1 MKRNYINKIKKM
13 TTAIFIIIMILG
25 QTVTVNAVENIEDT
39 EDNEYAYIEE
49 KQEEEK
55 LEEKEKENNENAET
69 EKNEMEN
76 VNMEKEAEQEEEET
90 DESEIETCMLEMDEN
105 ALLSRQ
111 AARSGGGWDGDY
123 WRCASQWD
131 MIIGVFFEHARKLV
145 LVSDVVMK
153 SNWMITDGGSYT
165 IRGNGHQLIND
176 MENPGPMIVV
186 QNGSTLITE
195 GNLTLNGNC
204 HRNNGTAQEGGS
216 SVVDCVNSTW
226 YGTDTTVCNNWNV
239 GYSGVDH
246 LGGGTGY
253 NIVAEDGSG
262 RSAKGVFRNCVA
274 YNCDGA
280 AFFARNTDG
289 CGATISCD
297 NCRAY
302 DSSWGFMT
310 IDAAMYL
317 NHCDANANRY
327 DQNKFMYGGAG
338 ISYMGNASGN
348 AADCVS
354 RGANCGLWV
363 NANNCIEIKNT
374 KLLQSPTGVYVTAGQ
389 AAKSYLLENCDIY
402 ENTTGIGNGF
412 FNRPV
417 GEVHSKQQSWDYK
430 WWYHYNVRERGF

>member
-13 TTAIFIIIMILG
+13 TTAIFMIIMILG

-49 KQEEEK
+49 K
-55 LEEKEKENNENAET
+55 ENNENAET
-69 EKNEMEN
+69 EKNEMKN

-105 ALLSRQ
+105 VMFSRQ

-145 LVSDVVMK
+145 LVSDVVMT

-253 NIVAEDGSG
+253 K
-262 RSAKGVFRNCVA
+262 R
-274 YNCDGA
+274 
-280 AFFARNTDG
+280 
-289 CGATISCD
+289 
-297 NCRAY
+297 
-302 DSSWGFMT
+302 
-310 IDAAMYL
+310 
-317 NHCDANANRY
+317 
-327 DQNKFMYGGAG
+327 
-338 ISYMGNASGN
+338 
-348 AADCVS
+348 
-354 RGANCGLWV
+354 
-363 NANNCIEIKNT
+363 
-374 KLLQSPTGVYVTAGQ
+374 
-389 AAKSYLLENCDIY
+389 
-402 ENTTGIGNGF
+402 
-412 FNRPV
+412 
-417 GEVHSKQQSWDYK
+417 
-430 WWYHYNVRERGF
+430 